1 MGDVF
6 KNRAILVT
14 GGSGFIGSNLVA
26 MLAERGSIVTNVDIQ
41 PPLEPSQS
49 HSWVECDIM
58 DSAHFCAVVQEVRP
72 EIAIH
77 LAARTDCVE
86 DTTVELGYSVNTV
99 GTRNVLTALSSCPT
113 VERVIVTSS
122 QYVCG
127 PGHQP
132 SNIRDY
138 GPHTVY
144 GASKAQAEEITRS
157 LDLPFAW
164 TIIRPVNIW
173 GPYHERYRREAWRV
187 IEQGLYMHPGRAPVT
202 RTYGYVG
209 NVVWQ
214 IAALLQLPKES
225 VRGEVFY
232 VGDRPGDI
240 YSWVD
245 AFSRELT
252 GRPARVVPRFLVRGI
267 ALAGDLMRLVG
278 LTPPLDSSRYRSMT
292 SDYLTPMDR
301 TFDLLGPPPYSL
313 EDGVAE
319 TVAWLRERVRYAD
332 TGEVASGAE
341 SSWTQTGP

>member
-1 MGDVF
+1 LTDALE
-6 KNRAILVT
+6 NRSILVT
-14 GGSGFIGSNLVA
+14 GGSGFIGTNLVA
-26 MLAERGSIVTNVDIQ
+26 MLAEHGSAITNIDIQ
-41 PPLEPSQS
+41 PPLEPAQANF
-49 HSWVECDIM
+49 WVECDVM
-58 DSAHFCAVVQEVRP
+58 DADRLRAVVQEARP
-72 EIAIH
+72 RFAVH

-86 DTTVELGYSVNTV
+86 DTTVEAGYAVNTA
-99 GTRNVLTALSSCPT
+99 GTRNVLMALRDCPT

-127 PGHQP
+127 PGYQP
-132 SNIRDY
+132 AHVRDY

-144 GASKAQAEEITRS
+144 GASKAQSEEITRS

-164 TIIRPVNIW
+164 TIVRPVNIW

-187 IEQGLYMHPGRAPVT
+187 IERGLYMHPGRTPVT

-214 IAALLQLPKES
+214 LAALLQLPDEL

-240 YSWVD
+240 YFWVD

-267 ALAGDLMRLVG
+267 ALVGDLMRLIGVK
-278 LTPPLDSSRYRSMT
+278 PPLDSSRYRSMT

-313 EDGVAE
+313 EEGVAA
-319 TVAWLRERVRYAD
+319 TVAWLSRYATSD
-332 TGEVASGAE
+332 
-341 SSWTQTGP
+341 QTEAHRIGSP